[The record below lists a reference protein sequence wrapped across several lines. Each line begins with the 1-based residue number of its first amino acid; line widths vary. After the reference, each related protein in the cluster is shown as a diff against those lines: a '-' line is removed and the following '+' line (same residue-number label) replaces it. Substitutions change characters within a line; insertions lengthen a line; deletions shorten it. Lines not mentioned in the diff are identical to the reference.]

1 MLGKKSHH
9 CVAYERN
16 YFVFC
21 ELKILVNWI
30 EMTLQPRLQKHSNV
44 RTKKK
49 TERTK
54 KKGRGCT

>member
-30 EMTLQPRLQKHSNV
+30 EMTH
-44 RTKKK
+44 RTLWHKDILMS
-49 TERTK
+49 
-54 KKGRGCT
+54 